1 LSSGASSVV
10 LTGKEQETIREEN
23 RQQRT
28 TGWRIKTIDF
38 AEVFLGV
45 TAVIDDRSV
54 DTVGHR

>member
-10 LTGKEQETIREEN
+10 LTGKERGTIREEK
-23 RQQRT
+23 RRQRT
-28 TGWRIKTIDF
+28 TGWRIETIDF

-54 DTVGHR
+54 DTVAHR